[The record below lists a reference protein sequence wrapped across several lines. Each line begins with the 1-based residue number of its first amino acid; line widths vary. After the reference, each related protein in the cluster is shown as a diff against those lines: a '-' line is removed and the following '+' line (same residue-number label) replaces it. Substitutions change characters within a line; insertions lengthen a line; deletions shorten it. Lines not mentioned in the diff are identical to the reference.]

1 MSDTPTERATINQ
14 LSVDQLDAMLA
25 VIRERRLMRVQQLE
39 AMAKVKSDDARL
51 TAWLAFERAYKA
63 AKKSLDKCAEQEA
76 KTEAL
81 IHKCRI
87 KMLVVQF
94 EVGETEDAAD

>member
-25 VIRERRLMRVQQLE
+25 VIRERRLLRVQQLE

-51 TAWLAFERAYKA
+51 TAWLAFERAYKT
-63 AKKSLDKCAEQEA
+63 AKKSLDKCAEHEA
-76 KTEAL
+76 KVEAL
-81 IHKCRI
+81 IHKCRL
-87 KMLVVQF
+87 KMLVVRF
-94 EVGETEDAAD
+94 EVGAEEEEAA

>member
-25 VIRERRLMRVQQLE
+25 VIRERRLMRVKQLE
-39 AMAKVKSDDARL
+39 EIAKVKSDDARL
-51 TAWLAFERAYKA
+51 VSWMAFERAYKV
-63 AKKSLDKCAEQEA
+63 AKRALDKCTEQEA

-87 KMLVVQF
+87 KMMVVQF